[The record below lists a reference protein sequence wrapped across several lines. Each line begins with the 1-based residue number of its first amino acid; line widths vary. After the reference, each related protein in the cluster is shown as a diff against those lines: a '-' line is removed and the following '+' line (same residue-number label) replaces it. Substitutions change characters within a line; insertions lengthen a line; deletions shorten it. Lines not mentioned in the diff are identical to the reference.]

1 MLAYCANP
9 SCRVPLHSFAEG
21 RLFQFEVVSISISAS
36 DESAEPFDEKPERQT
51 AQFWLCG
58 ACASSMTLVLEPQKG
73 LALVPLSR
81 SGVEKHD
88 KTEVSADLPNVGG
101 SNNC

>member
-9 SCRVPLHSFAEG
+9 NCGTPLQTFAEG

-36 DESAEPFDEKPERQT
+36 DDTAQPFDEKPERQT

-58 ACASSMTLVLEPQKG
+58 GCASAMTLVLEPQKG
-73 LALVPLSR
+73 LSLVPLLQVESGSR
-81 SGVEKHD
+81 Q
-88 KTEVSADLPNVGG
+88 SADGHNRHGVPDR
-101 SNNC
+101 NNC

>member
-9 SCRVPLHSFAEG
+9 SCRAPLHSFAEG

-36 DESAEPFDEKPERQT
+36 DDRSEPFDEKPERQT

-58 ACASSMTLVLEPQKG
+58 ACASTMTLVLEPQKG

-81 SGVEKHD
+81 AGVETHER
-88 KTEVSADLPNVGG
+88 TEVSGDLPNAGDG
-101 SNNC
+101 NNC